1 GAGIPYLPVLDLVR
15 DHCGIAE
22 FESADA
28 VLAGVRAAL
37 EAAGLD
43 PEEGAPHLVRLLGM
57 EAGAERF
64 AGLAPD
70 LARTQTQEVLAQL
83 LVESSHERPLVVCV
97 EDLQWIDRP
106 SEELLGA
113 LVERLPGS
121 HLLLVASYR
130 PGYRPPWLGRSY
142 ATQVTLAGL
151 STP

>member
-1 GAGIPYLPVLDLVR
+1 
-15 DHCGIAE
+15 
-22 FESADA
+22 
-28 VLAGVRAAL
+28 RAAL

-151 STP
+151 STPQSLQVIEAACASEEIPLDRSVAEAIAARADG